1 MEKIINYI
9 KNGKGLGLL
18 FLLAGSVLITIMY
31 MFVAKEIIKDFEP
44 KVMLIANDFL
54 PLTVNEQKITSPLD
68 TYKRIEINL
77 SDDEQSKDLFPVVLD
92 TKNKTQ
98 DLKNE
103 KIGLFITQD
112 SVILKT
118 FNDTKN
124 LKLKDGVY
132 DINTFKQMYTQTF
145 GKVSLIASILLII
158 GFFLSLLTR
167 TVITALVGLLGVKLL
182 KITSPIDLNYTMR
195 LSAIII
201 SFIDVATH
209 ILANFL
215 PLNIT
220 SIHTLIL
227 GIIIELIFLNKQK
240 NDTSNAF

>member
-31 MFVAKEIIKDFEP
+31 MFVAKEMIKNFEP

-92 TKNKTQ
+92 TKNKNQ

-112 SVILKT
+112 SIILKT

-132 DINTFKQMYTQTF
+132 DSNKC
-145 GKVSLIASILLII
+145 IL
-158 GFFLSLLTR
+158 
-167 TVITALVGLLGVKLL
+167 KLL
-182 KITSPIDLNYTMR
+182 EKYH
-195 LSAIII
+195 LSYQYFLLLA
-201 SFIDVATH
+201 SF
-209 ILANFL
+209 
-215 PLNIT
+215 
-220 SIHTLIL
+220 
-227 GIIIELIFLNKQK
+227 
-240 NDTSNAF
+240 